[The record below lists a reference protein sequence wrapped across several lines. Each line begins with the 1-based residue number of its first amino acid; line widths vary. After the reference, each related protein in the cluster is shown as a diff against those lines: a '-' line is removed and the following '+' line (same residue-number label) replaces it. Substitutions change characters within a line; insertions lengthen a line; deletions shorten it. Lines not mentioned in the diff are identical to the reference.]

1 MLLPV
6 LLLVMMAGS
15 LTSCVDEEEFA
26 NTPRGNFEALW
37 KIIDEHYCFFN
48 EKNSQYGLDW
58 NEVRA
63 HYAPQFDDRMTEANC
78 LRCWAICWAN
88 CATDT

>member
-1 MLLPV
+1 MINHNPFHISSCWKKMLLPV

-37 KIIDEHYCFFN
+37 KIIDEH
-48 EKNSQYGLDW
+48 
-58 NEVRA
+58 
-63 HYAPQFDDRMTEANC
+63 
-78 LRCWAICWAN
+78 
-88 CATDT
+88 